1 MTFYD
6 SKKLPQLIRDL
17 LETRTPKVIEDDNY
31 SHAGVLIPLLRE
43 NGQYKVLLTK
53 RTDTVEHHKG
63 QISFP
68 GGSAEKGDRSFKE
81 TALRE
86 AWEEIGLEEEDVEIL
101 GKTDD
106 MITVVSNF
114 VIHPF
119 VGLIPFPYEFI
130 VNSLE
135 VERIIT
141 APLEIFHPKNT
152 ETRRWSAEYKG
163 VVYNTPAY
171 QYGDDIIWGATARVM
186 ENFMEV
192 IGHKLL
198 LPDKNK

>member
-1 MTFYD
+1 MTFND
-6 SKKLPQLIRDL
+6 PKNLPQVISDL
-17 LETRTPKVIEDDNY
+17 LKRRTSKAIADDNY
-31 SHAGVLIPLLRE
+31 SHAGVLIPLFRE
-43 NGQYKVLLTK
+43 NGQYKVLFTK

-68 GGSAEKGDRSFKE
+68 GGGAEEEDRSFEE

-86 AWEEIGLEEEDVEIL
+86 AREEIGLAEEDVEIL

-119 VGLIPFPYEFI
+119 VGLIPFPYDFI
-130 VNSLE
+130 LNSLE
-135 VERIIT
+135 VKRIIT
-141 APLEIFHPKNT
+141 APLEVFHPMNT
-152 ETRRWSAEYKG
+152 ETRRWSAEYEG
-163 VVYNTPAY
+163 VVYKTPAY

-192 IGHKLL
+192 IGHKLP

>member
-1 MTFYD
+1 MTFND
-6 SKKLPQLIRDL
+6 SKILPQAIRSL
-17 LETRTPKVIEDDNY
+17 LNSRTPKAIEDDNY
-31 SHAGVLIPLLRE
+31 SHAGVLIPLFRE
-43 NGQYKVLLTK
+43 NGQYKVLFTK

-68 GGSAEKGDRSFKE
+68 GGGAEKEDKSFEE

-86 AWEEIGLEEEDVEIL
+86 AWEEIGLAEEDVEIL

-119 VGLIPFPYEFI
+119 VGLIPFPYNFTE
-130 VNSLE
+130 NGLE

-141 APLEIFHPKNT
+141 APLEVFRPGNT
-152 ETRRWSAEYKG
+152 ETRRWSAEYQG

-171 QYGDDIIWGATARVM
+171 QYGDDLIWGATARVM

-192 IGHKLL
+192 IGHKLP
-198 LPDKNK
+198 LPDVNK